1 MAVKK
6 GTGRLK
12 APIEGDAAVE
22 AVLGEGRDPT
32 RADPTPADPTPY
44 PSPQSGGYKPA
55 GIVERGD
62 VYGRIARA
70 RRMTPAQRK
79 KAEKD
84 RQRSKVTYDWPE
96 ELIREVERLAREV
109 YYCPASHLAAALA
122 IDGLEA
128 VREGRL
134 DIRAMRRPANS
145 PRFDWYL
152 ELEYESADGAYRA
165 GDADKKK

>member
-22 AVLGEGRDPT
+22 AAMGNGRDPT
-32 RADPTPADPTPY
+32 PAGPTPY

-122 IDGLEA
+122 LEGLAA

-134 DIRAMRRPANS
+134 DIRGMRRPANS

-152 ELEYESADGAYRA
+152 ELGEESADS
-165 GDADKKK
+165 ADKSKTNR